1 MEKINFQIIYER
13 EAKEAETSKGETWS
27 YKCMFRSML
36 NQRNNFNMLNTS
48 FILVKKLA
56 QLN

>member
-1 MEKINFQIIYER
+1 MEKITIQIIYER

-36 NQRNNFNMLNTS
+36 NQRNNFNTS